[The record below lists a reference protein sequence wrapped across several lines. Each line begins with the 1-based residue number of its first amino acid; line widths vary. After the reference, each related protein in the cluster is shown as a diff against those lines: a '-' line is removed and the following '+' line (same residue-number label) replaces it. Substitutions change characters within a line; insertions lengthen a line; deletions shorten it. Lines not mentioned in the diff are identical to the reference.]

1 MNPVSALVLF
11 GLPLGIFSFADSL
24 GNKASNVLPRESG
37 KSQRAVV
44 TNTGENR
51 RQAMQL
57 CAA

>member
-11 GLPLGIFSFADSL
+11 GLPLGIFSFADRL
-24 GNKASNVLPRESG
+24 GNKASNVLPRESD
-37 KSQRAVV
+37 KSQPAV